1 MKKKVVIIG
10 GGFAGLFLAESL
22 NKDFNVIL
30 IDSKP
35 FFEFTPGILRT
46 IVEPKHA
53 DKIQVMY
60 KKILKNTEFILDS
73 VKSLSEK
80 KVKLEGGDEL
90 SYDYLVIASGSGY
103 REPIKEQRVVLASR
117 ANTLV
122 DAHQQV
128 QLAES
133 ICIIGGGTVGVELA
147 AEIGAKYRGK
157 KIHLVHSRD
166 RLMERNNP
174 KSSDYA
180 AYFLNKNSVNVIFN
194 ERVVKGDSK
203 SVETDK
209 GNKIEYDIV
218 FSCMGIKPNSDFM
231 SGKMKKYIDE
241 KGFIL
246 VNEFLQVDG
255 FKNIFAVGDVNNS
268 KVEKTAQ
275 NAKNQANIVVKNI
288 LALENGKEL
297 TKYNEEKT
305 PVVISLGK
313 YNGILEYKGFVFTG
327 IIPASIK
334 WFVEKKEILSL

>member
-73 VKSLSEK
+73 VKSVNDK
-80 KVKLEGGDEL
+80 KVKLENSDEL
-90 SYDYLVIASGSGY
+90 SYDYLVICSGSGY

-128 QLAES
+128 ELAES

-147 AEIGAKYRGK
+147 AEIGSKYNGK
-157 KIHLVHSRD
+157 KINLVHSRE
-166 RLMERNNP
+166 RLMERNHS

-180 AYFLNKNSVNVIFN
+180 SYFLKKNGVNVIFN
-194 ERVVKGDSK
+194 ERVINGDGK

-209 GNKIEYDIV
+209 GTKIDSNIV

-231 SGKMKKYIDE
+231 IGKMKKYIDE

-246 VNEFLQVDG
+246 VNDSLQVEG
-255 FKNIFAVGDVNNS
+255 FNNIFAVGDVNSS

-275 NAKNQANIVVKNI
+275 NAKNEVKIVVDNI

-297 TKYNEEKT
+297 TKYNEERT

-327 IIPASIK
+327 IIPAFIK
-334 WFVEKKEILSL
+334 WCVEKKEMLSL